1 MGLWFSLPSLCSI
14 CSGSWQRIFIFNN
27 RTIVVQNRN
36 IWIPWSQY
44 SRYLIIS
51 GEYQY
56 YYYCVLSCLNMIVR
70 LWGWRWSSQG
80 HLSSIVIDIVCHP
93 ACPALSWHNKQ
104 HFKYIEFT
112 INYPGLAQI
121 IFYMCRFVYSGMLT
135 FTFAFGKSTEF
146 LVGNLK
152 WLPII
157 LTHLARSS
165 TDFSALF

>member
-1 MGLWFSLPSLCSI
+1 ML
-14 CSGSWQRIFIFNN
+14 
-27 RTIVVQNRN
+27 VQNRN

-56 YYYCVLSCLNMIVR
+56 YDYCVIRFEYDCQIMEVEVVHL
-70 LWGWRWSSQG
+70 GSS
-80 HLSSIVIDIVCHP
+80 LSSPSSLTLCLSS
-93 ACPALSWHNKQ
+93 CPALSWQYKQ
-104 HFKYIEFT
+104 RFKFIEFT
-112 INYPGLAQI
+112 INYPCLAQI
-121 IFYMCRFVYSGMLT
+121 IFYMCRFVYSGMFT

>member
-1 MGLWFSLPSLCSI
+1 ML
-14 CSGSWQRIFIFNN
+14 
-27 RTIVVQNRN
+27 VQNRN

-56 YYYCVLSCLNMIVR
+56 YDYCVLSGLNMIVR
-70 LWGWRWSSQG
+70 LWRWRWSTSG
-80 HLSSIVIDIVCHP
+80 HLFSPSSLTLCLSS
-93 ACPALSWHNKQ
+93 CPALSWQYKQ
-104 HFKYIEFT
+104 RFKFIEFT
-112 INYPGLAQI
+112 INYPCLAQI
-121 IFYMCRFVYSGMLT
+121 IFYMCRFVYSGMFT